1 MKKWTHYLGGATMAA
16 LLLSGCGTTTDDK
29 TAEPQ
34 EDTVKEENTTGSTN
48 GATESS
54 EGTKKVRLMEQNLQY
69 TINGEAKEET
79 AFLKNSDN
87 QPFSLYV
94 LQQFELSAEEPG
106 KDILFLTDDDSV
118 SMRIELLTDDVKWD
132 EVEENVQ
139 TQLKSIS
146 EKIEDP
152 ALNIDNGSGYEVVNG
167 DEVVTSVLLKDEK
180 SPVRLTIFTKK
191 ENDYRYAFLEMAKTI
206 MKES

>member
-1 MKKWTHYLGGATMAA
+1 MAA

-94 LQQFELSAEEPG
+94 LYP
-106 KDILFLTDDDSV
+106 
-118 SMRIELLTDDVKWD
+118 
-132 EVEENVQ
+132 
-139 TQLKSIS
+139 
-146 EKIEDP
+146 
-152 ALNIDNGSGYEVVNG
+152 
-167 DEVVTSVLLKDEK
+167 
-180 SPVRLTIFTKK
+180 
-191 ENDYRYAFLEMAKTI
+191 
-206 MKES
+206 

>member
-1 MKKWTHYLGGATMAA
+1 MRKWTHYLGGATMAA
-16 LLLSGCGTTTDDK
+16 FLLTGCGTTTDDK

-34 EDTVKEENTTGSTN
+34 DDPVKEENKAGSTN
-48 GATESS
+48 GEDSSSGES
-54 EGTKKVRLMEQNLQY
+54 KKVRLMEQNLQY

-79 AFLKNSDN
+79 AFLKTSDN

-94 LQQFELSAEEPG
+94 LQQFGLTAEEPG

-118 SMRIELLTDDVKWD
+118 SMRIELLTEDVNWD

-167 DEVVTSVLLKDEK
+167 EDVVTSVLLKDEK
-180 SPVRLTIFTKK
+180 APVRLTMFTKK
-191 ENDYRYAFLEMAKTI
+191 STDYRDAFLEMAKTL
-206 MKES
+206 MKDS